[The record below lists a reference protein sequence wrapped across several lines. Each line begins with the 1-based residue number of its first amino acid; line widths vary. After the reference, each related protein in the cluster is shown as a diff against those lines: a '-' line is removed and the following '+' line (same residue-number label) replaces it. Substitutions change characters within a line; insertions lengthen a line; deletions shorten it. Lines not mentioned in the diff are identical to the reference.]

1 LMACCEVGGY
11 GFLVSGSVIDLVDKR
26 KHYKIHRRK
35 NKFIKDWQNKR
46 DILESFLIVLILR
59 IILSIKKLRSRPTE
73 LIDKSY
79 CPCTLIGERI
89 KGG

>member
-1 LMACCEVGGY
+1 MACCEVGGY
-11 GFLVSGSVIDLVDKR
+11 GFPVSGSVIDLVDKR
-26 KHYKIHRRK
+26 KHYKIHRQK
-35 NKFIKDWQNKR
+35 NKFIKDWQNKC